1 MYTIEQFSK
10 LTGLST
16 KTLIKYENSGILKPE
31 KIDEDKG
38 DWYYGKESL
47 KKIIDI
53 SILKSIEFSTKGIEN
68 LSKKMIDKKI
78 KAMRGIRFIESN
90 MSLLKSVK
98 DKAVDGD
105 NLSIFKLGDRCL
117 NGEWNYRY
125 STTNFDDIVCF
136 DYDYDFLQ
144 KKEDKSMPKIL
155 YFGSDDIETDTKP
168 NKIIFENCIG
178 TDTKQIFDYS
188 DSGFTIIDEKGNKR
202 RFSYFTLSHSFDLIL
217 CEMPSDDLSKRVKF
231 HIYQSF
237 RSINKI
243 DYSANDIRKIYEKNK
258 PQDDNYSVGIELN
271 SSIID
276 DWKIYDKI
284 KESQIDSYK
293 GIRKGKRV
301 EYLGPL
307 FECLDIKENKD
318 VFTIEE
324 GESLLLVL
332 RKGKEKILNRDNTKM
347 SILMSKNNANE
358 FAIRDTTKKEPRL
371 LLGKYMTI
379 KDEDYLFVKLGALK
393 GLDDDVFVF
402 IKKSSQIKDDDY
414 EANDNEKD
422 DFDFN
427 F

>member
-16 KTLIKYENSGILKPE
+16 KTLIKYENLGILKPD

-53 SILKSIEFSTKGIEN
+53 LILESMNFSTEDIEK
-68 LSKKMIDKKI
+68 LSKEMLDKKI
-78 KAMRGIRFIESN
+78 KEMRGVNFIESN
-90 MSLLKSVK
+90 MHLLKNVK
-98 DKAVDGD
+98 DKAVNQE
-105 NLSIFKLGDRCL
+105 NLSIFKLGNRCL
-117 NGEWNYRY
+117 NGDWEYSY
-125 STTNFDDIVCF
+125 STTDFGDIVYF

-144 KKEDKSMPKIL
+144 KHQDNLLPKKI
-155 YFGSDDIETDTKP
+155 YFGNEKIDFKTKP
-168 NKIIFENCIG
+168 HNINSGKGIG
-178 TDTKQIFDYS
+178 TDTKQIFYYND
-188 DSGFTIIDEKGNKR
+188 DGFTLIDEMGNKH
-202 RFSYFTLSHSFDLIL
+202 RFSYFMLNNSFDLVL
-217 CEMPSDDLSKRVKF
+217 CEMPSDDLSTGVKF
-231 HIYQSF
+231 HIYKGFKPFS
-237 RSINKI
+237 KI
-243 DYSANDIRKIYEKNK
+243 DYLGDDIRKIYEKNK
-258 PQDDNYSVGIELN
+258 PQDDKYSSDIKLK
-271 SSIID
+271 SSIIG

-284 KESQIDSYK
+284 KESKIDSYS
-293 GIRKGKRV
+293 GIRKGERA

-307 FECLDIKENKD
+307 FKCLDIKENKD

-324 GESLLLVL
+324 GDSLLLVL
-332 RKGKEKILNRDNTKM
+332 DEGKEKLLTRENTKM

-371 LLGKYMTI
+371 LLGKYMRI

-393 GLDDDVFVF
+393 GLDDDVYVF
-402 IKKSSQIKDDDY
+402 IKKSSQIKDDGY
-414 EANDNEKD
+414 EASDNEKD